1 MFSLARYAA
10 IPLLLGAT
18 LLAQGPL
25 VLMGIDA
32 EDGGPGGHGPIS
44 SYVSVISNPSNTG
57 ILNNVTSGGS
67 GILVIGGGKSPTD
80 NVTQFWNAIDAAI
93 PTTTVTYVNG
103 AANIAAQSFAG
114 FAMLAVVSDVIN
126 TPGGGLTNAEMT
138 ALAGRAADVANFVNG
153 GGGLLG
159 LSSNQLATPYGYL
172 TALGAFTFASPAQ
185 FSNITPTP
193 AGLAIGITNLL
204 DVCCWHDE
212 YITFPGFL
220 DVLATNAT
228 TGNPCAIGGQ
238 QVIIVQGI
246 VVTPTAGTACVGT
259 NYIVTAT
266 VADNLG
272 NPVVG
277 TNVAFDVIAGPNTG
291 VSGNGVTNAAG
302 QATFT
307 YSSAVPGVDTVQA
320 CFVNASAVLTCATAT
335 VTWVPLP
342 FFDAPSPCGQV
353 LNASVGVP
361 ISFTVT
367 AKAVTGLPGN
377 QISLNAAGTP
387 AGATHTPPLPVVDA
401 GPNATATTVFDWV
414 PLNSQVG
421 NHVITYTATDNCG
434 QNVTCVV
441 TINVA
446 ECFLFLGFQEGSYAF
461 GPEPDDV
468 LRLFPVVW
476 YPVTMTQIPQLFIP
490 NNASLQNLN
499 VAAQVG
505 MFNPEIYPTNPLQ
518 LSNGLRLTI
527 GVGTQQYGQISGVTL
542 TGNPVPALGANYTF
556 AFTIQ

>member
-10 IPLLLGAT
+10 MPLLLGAS

-32 EDGGPGGHGPIS
+32 EDGGPGGHGPITVYVDVVNSMLS
-44 SYVSVISNPSNTG
+44 SA
-57 ILNNVTSGGS
+57 LGGS
-67 GILVIGGGKSPTD
+67 NILVIGGGKSPTD
-80 NVTQFWNAIDAAI
+80 SVTTFWNAIDAAI
-93 PTTTVTYVNG
+93 PTATVTYANG
-103 AANIAAQSFAG
+103 AAVGTQSFAG
-114 FAMLAVVSDVIN
+114 FRLVAIVSDFIN
-126 TPGGGLTNAEMT
+126 TPSGGLTNAENT
-138 ALAGRAADVANFVNG
+138 LLTGRAADVQAHVNG

-159 LSSNQLATPYGYL
+159 FSSNALAVPYGYL
-172 TALGAFTFASPAQ
+172 GSIGAFTFATPAQ
-185 FSNITPTP
+185 FQDITPTA
-193 AGLAIGITNLL
+193 AGLAIGITNAL
-204 DVCCWHDE
+204 DICCWHDE

-220 DVLATNAT
+220 QVLATNAT
-228 TGNPCAIGGQ
+228 TGNPCAIGGS

-246 VVTPTAGTACVGT
+246 VLTPTAGTACVGT
-259 NYIVTAT
+259 NHVVTAT

-291 VSGNGVTNAAG
+291 VNGNGVTNAAG

-320 CFVNASAVLTCATAT
+320 CFVNSSAALVCTTAT

-401 GPNATATTVFDWV
+401 GPAATATTVFDWT

-434 QNVTCVV
+434 QSVTCVV

-468 LRLFPVVW
+468 LRLYPVVW

-490 NNASLQNLN
+490 NNAALMNLN

-542 TGNPVPALGANYTF
+542 TGNPVPVLGNNYTF